1 MVEARNFD
9 EIRTPEDA
17 LKLEGVLSK
26 QEGDTYVLMFADWCG
41 HCQTYKPFWQKL
53 AKMANKMANM
63 AAVQDTQQENVPTL
77 KGAALNGYP
86 TVLKISKGKV
96 TETLSPTEMRDEGEM
111 KKRVLRND
119 GRNDG
124 GPVGT
129 ILQTGGSF
137 LQRTIRKVHSFLR
150 TKKQGR
156 RPSRRNPR
164 TRRAKR
170 HGRAL

>member
-53 AKMANKMANM
+53 AKLANKMANM

-77 KGAALNGYP
+77 KEAALNGYP

-96 TETLSPTEMRDEGEM
+96 TETLSSTAMRDEGEM
-111 KKRVLRND
+111 RKRVL
-119 GRNDG
+119 GSDG

-137 LQRTIRKVHSFLR
+137 VQRAIRKVHSFLR
-150 TKKQGR
+150 TKKHGR